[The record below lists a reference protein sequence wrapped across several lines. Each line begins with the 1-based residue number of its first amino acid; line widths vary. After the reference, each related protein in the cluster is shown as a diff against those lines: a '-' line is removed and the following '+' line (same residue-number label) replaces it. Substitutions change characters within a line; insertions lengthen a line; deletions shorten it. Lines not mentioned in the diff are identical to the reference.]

1 MKTINKEFNPNDK
14 TTWVSNEL
22 QAEVEKIGK
31 KSKETSAK
39 IDLEASYAGV
49 ETFDADLVMK
59 SLNRLATFHEN
70 LSLKFHQNSKDN
82 LNNSADYWA
91 ETADGHY
98 QAAKEV
104 RGTMSYIVRTQK
116 GCNKIRNYGV

>member
-1 MKTINKEFNPNDK
+1 MKTFEN
-14 TTWVSNEL
+14 L
-22 QAEVEKIGK
+22 QAEVEKLGK
-31 KSKETSAK
+31 QSKATSAK